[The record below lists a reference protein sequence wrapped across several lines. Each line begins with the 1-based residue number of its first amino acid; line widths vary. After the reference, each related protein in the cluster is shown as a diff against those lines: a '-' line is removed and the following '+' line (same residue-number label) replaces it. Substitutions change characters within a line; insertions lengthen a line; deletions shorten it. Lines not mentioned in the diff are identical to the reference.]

1 MGHLWVNGPLME
13 VICATR
19 GYMGHSGGTW
29 VTQGVHGSLR
39 GIWANQGMY
48 LGHSGDVYGPLR
60 GCIWAT
66 QVGKWYSK
74 WYS

>member
-29 VTQGVHGSLR
+29 VTQGDMG
-39 GIWANQGMY
+39 Q
-48 LGHSGDVYGPLR
+48 SGDVFGPLR

-66 QVGKWYSK
+66 QGIYMGHSGG
-74 WYS
+74 